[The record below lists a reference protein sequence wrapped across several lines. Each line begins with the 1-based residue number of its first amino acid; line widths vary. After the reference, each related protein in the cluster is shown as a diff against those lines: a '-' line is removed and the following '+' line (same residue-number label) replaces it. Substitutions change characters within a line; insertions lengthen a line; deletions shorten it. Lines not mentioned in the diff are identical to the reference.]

1 MIANFTKAFIEKLTS
16 DDKRVYHKDDKEK
29 GLQLCVTE
37 KGVKSFYLRKKINGV
52 SKRIFIGHFPD
63 LSVENARKIAL
74 DLKNDIA
81 KGNDPHHKKQKIKQ
95 ELTMKELFIEYLER
109 YSKTQKKNWKNDLW
123 EFEKYLSCWSDKKIS
138 NITHNEVRLLHE
150 KIAKESGLYQANR
163 VLSRISSIFNKAI
176 EWGYEGKN
184 PAIGIK
190 KFKENARDRFVQND
204 ELPRLFESINQEPN
218 QDMRDYFYL
227 SLLTGARKS
236 NILSMMWKDINFT
249 QNSWRIPETKNGEII
264 NIPLL
269 DEAIEILQ
277 KRIVNK
283 KNEWVFASTGKTGH
297 LVEPK
302 SAWKR
307 ILTIAGIENLRIHDL
322 RRTLG
327 SYQAIT
333 GASLQIIGKSLG
345 HKSTQA
351 TQVYAR
357 LHLDPVR
364 ASMEKAVS
372 EMFGK
377 NDK

>member
-1 MIANFTKAFIEKLTS
+1 
-16 DDKRVYHKDDKEK
+16 
-29 GLQLCVTE
+29 LQLCVTE

-81 KGNDPHHKKQKIKQ
+81 KGNDPHNKKQKFKQ
-95 ELTMKELFIEYLER
+95 ELTIKGLFAEYLER
-109 YSKTQKKNWKNDLW
+109 YSKIQKKNWKNDLW

-138 NITHNEVRLLHE
+138 NIANNDVRLLHE
-150 KIAKESGLYQANR
+150 KIAKENGLYQANR
-163 VLSRISSIFNKAI
+163 ILSRISSVFNKAI
-176 EWGYEGKN
+176 EWGYEDKN

-190 KFKENARDRFVQND
+190 KFKEQARDRFVQND
-204 ELPRLFESINQEPN
+204 ELPKLFESINQEEN

-236 NILSMMWKDINFT
+236 NVLSMKWQDVNFN
-249 QNSWRIPETKNGEII
+249 QKSWRIPETKNGEII

-277 KRIVNK
+277 KRLINK
-283 KNEWVFASTGKTGH
+283 KNEWVFASSGKTGH

-307 ILTIAGIENLRIHDL
+307 ILTRAGIENLRIHDL

-351 TQVYAR
+351 TQVYSR
-357 LHLDPVR
+357 LHLDLVR